1 MKTKYLYIGTNSLIK
16 TKLLEYSN
24 IFELFS
30 ESSPF
35 PAIKIL
41 QTDHQIEAVIFEV
54 EDSSTNTINT
64 IKFISENIDSKIIF
78 LVIVQSEDQQ
88 KELLLSGVDD
98 LFFNDVSI
106 ETLKRRVEFL
116 KQNKQM
122 FSTYKPD
129 KTTKPKI
136 PTWKRV
142 VDIVFSLIAIILL
155 SPILLLIAV
164 LIWLESKGKVVY
176 AAKRVGTNYKVFN
189 FYKFRSM
196 YIGADKKVESLMNQN
211 QYSQNEEDNI
221 DEQISHEFPPD
232 SAILFGEEGM
242 ISEKKFLVKKK
253 ERQEKAFFKIAND
266 PRITKV
272 GRFIRNTSLDELPQ
286 LFNILKGD
294 MSIVGNRP
302 LPLYE
307 AEMLTSDRWAKRFLG
322 PAGLTGLW
330 QVTKRGGANKMSADE
345 RKQLDIEYIQKFSF
359 LYDLKIMI
367 KTIPAMLQR
376 ENL

>member
-1 MKTKYLYIGTNSLIK
+1 MKTTYLYIGTNNLIK
-16 TKLLEYSN
+16 NKFLKYSN
-24 IFELFS
+24 YIELLS
-30 ESSPF
+30 ENNAF
-35 PAIKIL
+35 AAIKKL
-41 QTDHQIEAVIFEV
+41 QSNYDIKIVIFEV
-54 EDSSTNTINT
+54 KDASLNTRNT
-64 IKFISENIDSKIIF
+64 IKFISENIDSKVIF
-78 LVIVQSEDQQ
+78 LLIAQSKYQQ
-88 KELLLSGVDD
+88 DKLFLNGVDD
-98 LFFNDVSI
+98 IFLDDFSF
-106 ETLKRRVEFL
+106 EKLKRRVEFL
-116 KQNKQM
+116 ILNKHKLP
-122 FSTYKPD
+122 KPNSD
-129 KTTKPKI
+129 NNTLLKI
-136 PTWKRV
+136 PRWKRL
-142 VDIVFSLIAIILL
+142 VDITFSLIAIILL
-155 SPILLLIAV
+155 SPVLLLIA
-164 LIWLESKGKVVY
+164 IFIRLESKGKIFY
-176 AAKRVGTNYKVFN
+176 AAQRVGTNYKVFN

-196 YIGADKKVESLMNQN
+196 YIGSDKKVESLMVQN
-211 QYSQNEEDNI
+211 QYSQSGGETANK
-221 DEQISHEFPPD
+221 QISSEFPTG

-242 ISEKKFLVKKK
+242 ISEKEFLVKKK
-253 ERQEKAFFKIAND
+253 ERQEKAFFKIVND

-330 QVTKRGGANKMSADE
+330 QVTKRGCANKMSADE

-376 ENL
+376 ENV